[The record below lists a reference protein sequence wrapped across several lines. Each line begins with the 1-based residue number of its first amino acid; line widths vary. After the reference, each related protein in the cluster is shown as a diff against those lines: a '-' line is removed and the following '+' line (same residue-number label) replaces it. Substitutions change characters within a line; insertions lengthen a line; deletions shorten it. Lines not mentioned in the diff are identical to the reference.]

1 MYTINLNISFSW
13 WIKLSRPLDVKISTK
28 TKTLEYIFKHI
39 TYRTNN
45 DTEENSLTEVE
56 KQNLIDAATKLM
68 KITESATESEIL
80 IYLLI
85 E

>member
-13 WIKLSRPLDVKISTK
+13 WIKLSRPLDVKILTK

-56 KQNLIDAATKLM
+56 K
-68 KITESATESEIL
+68 
-80 IYLLI
+80 
-85 E
+85 